1 MNLKALALTTL
12 ATLSVGC
19 GAVEAGSTTL
29 DWEEANANSVPAVC
43 RVTHPNGMVATL
55 EQNIYTTNDAI
66 YIGDDGYDIK
76 PNLNGGWPLVG
87 RHTSGAPIFAEW
99 GDGYVAIVVFGDKPG
114 DLTSTVC
121 EVLS

>member
-1 MNLKALALTTL
+1 MNLKALSL
-12 ATLSVGC
+12 AAVAALSVGC

-29 DWEEANANSVPAVC
+29 DWDEANANAVPAVC
-43 RVTHPNGMVATL
+43 RTTLPNGLEAVTEEMV
-55 EQNIYTTNDAI
+55 YTTNTAI
-66 YIGDDGYDIK
+66 YIGDNGYDVK

-99 GDGYVAIVVFGDKPG
+99 GDGYIAIVVFGDTPG

-121 EVLS
+121 EVRS